1 MDPQNISSVPSNL
14 FSPEMYQEDTYLI
27 LYSFEF
33 ENQNT
38 TLHHSSKTCSED
50 NHTHTSLPAL

>member
-1 MDPQNISSVPSNL
+1 MDPQNISSFPSNL
-14 FSPEMYQEDTYLI
+14 FSPEMYQEGTYLI

-33 ENQNT
+33 GNQNT

-50 NHTHTSLPAL
+50 NHKHTSLPAL